1 MANIDILNLPVAVAV
16 DGSEWFPGVQ
26 GGTTK
31 RFQESLISAGVSGS
45 VQSANTVF
53 AGPTS
58 GSAAAPTFR
67 AAVLADLPTIT
78 PAKGGTG
85 LTSYTIGDLL
95 YASASTTLASL
106 ADIATG
112 NVLLSG
118 GVGTA
123 PSYGKVGLTTHV
135 SGILPAANGGTAN
148 GFTAFSGPT
157 TSTKTFALPD
167 ASATILTT
175 NTVVTPAQGGT
186 GIASYAAGDIIY
198 ASGTTTLAKLADVAT
213 GNALISG
220 GVGVAPS
227 WGKITL
233 TGHVSGTLPVANG
246 GTGVTSSTGSGNVVL
261 STSPTLVTPLLGTPT
276 SGTLTNCTGLPIS
289 TGVSGLG
296 TGIATFL
303 ATPSS
308 ANLIAAVTD
317 ETGSGALVFGTS
329 PTLSSPT
336 LTTPV
341 LGTPSSGTLTSCTGL
356 PISTGV
362 SGLGTGVATFLATPS
377 SANLRTAVTDET
389 GSGALVF
396 ADTPTLVTP
405 NIGAATGTS
414 LSATG
419 LIKSSSASAG
429 VGYAT
434 GAGGTVT
441 QATSKSTGVTLN
453 TVSGAIT
460 MNNASLGGTA
470 TVAFT
475 LTNSSIAATDVV
487 VVNIASA
494 ATASAYTTKVTAVA
508 SGSCRIEVQNDS
520 GAPLSEA
527 LVLNFVVIK
536 GVTS

>member
-1 MANIDILNLPVAVAV
+1 MANTDVLNLPVAVAV

-45 VQSANTVF
+45 VQTANTVF
-53 AGPTS
+53 AGPTT
-58 GSAAAPTFR
+58 GSSAAPTFR
-67 AAVLADLPTIT
+67 AVVLADLPTIT

-123 PSYGKVGLTTHV
+123 PAYGKVGLTTHV

-167 ASATILTT
+167 ANATILTT
-175 NTVVTPAQGGT
+175 NTVVTPDQGGT
-186 GIASYAAGDIIY
+186 GIASYAVGDIIY

-227 WGKITL
+227 WGKIAL
-233 TGHVSGTLPVANG
+233 TTHVSGTLPVANG
-246 GTGVTSSTGSGNVVL
+246 GTGVTTSTGSGSTVL
-261 STSPTLVTPLLGTPT
+261 STSPTFVTPILGTPT
-276 SGTLTNCTGLPIS
+276 SGTLTSCTGLPVA
-289 TGVSGLG
+289 TGISGLG

-329 PTLSSPT
+329 PTLSSPM
-336 LTTPV
+336 LTTPA

-362 SGLGTGVATFLATPS
+362 SGLGTGIATFLSTPS
-377 SANLRTAVTDET
+377 SANLRSALTDET
-389 GSGALVF
+389 GTGAAVF

-405 NIGAATGTS
+405 DIGAATGTS
-414 LSATG
+414 LTATG

-434 GAGGTVT
+434 GAGGTIT

-453 TVSGAIT
+453 TISGTIT
-460 MNNASLGGTA
+460 MNNASLGGAA

-475 LTNSSIAATDVV
+475 LTNSTIAATDVV
-487 VVNIASA
+487 IVNIASA
-494 ATASAYTTKVTAVA
+494 ATTSAYIVGVTAVA
-508 SGSCRIEVQNDS
+508 AGSCRIELRNDS
-520 GAPLSEA
+520 GGALAEA
-527 LVLNFVVIK
+527 LVLNFAVIK
-536 GVTS
+536 GVAA